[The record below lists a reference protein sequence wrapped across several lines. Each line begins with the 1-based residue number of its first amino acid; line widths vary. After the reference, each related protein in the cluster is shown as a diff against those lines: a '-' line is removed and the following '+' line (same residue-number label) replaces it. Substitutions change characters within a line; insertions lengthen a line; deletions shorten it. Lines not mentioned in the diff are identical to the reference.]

1 MNYLDSSRVE
11 KEAGLVYTS
20 GDSMYPQNPC
30 IMNDLR
36 ENKEKKTKREGE
48 MRGVKVV

>member
-20 GDSMYPQNPC
+20 GGSMYQQSAC

-48 MRGVKVV
+48 MRKVKDA